1 MSSIILQV
9 FGWNL
14 KCCRAAHSADDDD
27 DNDDDDDDDDADDD
41 DDDDDDHDLSTLN
54 LLKHSRLGSMCRRIA
69 RLSSTSKFV

>member
-27 DNDDDDDDDDADDD
+27 DDDVDDND
-41 DDDDDDHDLSTLN
+41 DDDDDDHDFSTLS
-54 LLKHSRLGSMCRRIA
+54 LLKHSRLGSMCRRIV